1 MILALFFQETLN
13 HQKQVTE
20 TVLHWKQHNHSI
32 VISSQLSYYS
42 SRYWVG
48 WMILNKI
55 VTWNIEVTGVV
66 QC

>member
-1 MILALFFQETLN
+1 MLLFFQETLN
-13 HQKQVTE
+13 HRKQLSE
-20 TVLHWKQHNHSI
+20 TVLYWEYKFSV
-32 VISSQLSYYS
+32 VILSLLSYHS

-55 VTWNIEVTGVV
+55 VTWNIEVTGVG